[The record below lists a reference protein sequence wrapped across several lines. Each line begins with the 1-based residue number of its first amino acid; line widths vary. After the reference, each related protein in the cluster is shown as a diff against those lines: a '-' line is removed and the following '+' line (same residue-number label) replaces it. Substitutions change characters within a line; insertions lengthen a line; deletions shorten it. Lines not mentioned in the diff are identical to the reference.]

1 MMESKETRIAIE
13 DCYQAP
19 YRNCYGCGP
28 DNVDG
33 WHIKSY
39 VENDALVVA
48 SLQPAGYHTGGVPH
62 FAYGGMLAA
71 VIDCHGNAAAAWFYH
86 RAQGLMLGKDP
97 MARSVTASITVNYR
111 KPTPMGVPLRIEA
124 RLVAIEE
131 RKVRVGVVVLADGS
145 CCCEGEVL
153 SVVVRQQ

>member
-28 DNVDG
+28 
-33 WHIKSY
+33 
-39 VENDALVVA
+39 
-48 SLQPAGYHTGGVPH
+48 
-62 FAYGGMLAA
+62 GMLAA

-124 RLVAIEE
+124 RLVAIED